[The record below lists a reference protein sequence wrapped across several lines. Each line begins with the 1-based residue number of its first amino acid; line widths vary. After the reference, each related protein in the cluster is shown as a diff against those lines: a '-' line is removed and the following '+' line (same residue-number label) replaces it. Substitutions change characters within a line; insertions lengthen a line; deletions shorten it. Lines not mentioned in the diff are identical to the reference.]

1 VTREEKNK
9 IKPLT
14 RYLSLVTRHILLTT
28 DKPENSGLVREWTK
42 LLGAYSQSPLRRGSL
57 DVNCFGPGGVQESQ

>member
-1 VTREEKNK
+1 MTREEKNK

-28 DKPENSGLVREWTK
+28 DNKQFLVARTSPRTAGLSVSGPSFSEHTHNAHSGV
-42 LLGAYSQSPLRRGSL
+42 GAST
-57 DVNCFGPGGVQESQ
+57 